1 MTAST
6 RETKLLGYLPNDV
19 PPWGQLILL
28 GFQHVLTM
36 FPATVFCALF
46 TGFHVSTVLFIAGLA
61 TIVALLLSKW
71 GIGKFIPLFY
81 GSSFSYLTAYLAIT
95 NAEWGVPA
103 SDELIS
109 TMQAGILATGVL
121 NIIVGF
127 IIKAVGK
134 EAIDKVLPPVVTG
147 SVAAVIGIGLGFAAL
162 DMAAANWTVAL
173 VSLVVTI
180 LMSVYLQ
187 GKGFIGMVPILLG
200 AIVGYLIS
208 IPFNLINFDPV
219 GAADWIVFPHI
230 TFPTFT
236 GSMVTTAIFSI
247 AIMAIATIPESTAH
261 LYQISLYVD
270 RFAEQTGQEKYHLD
284 QHIGFNLIL
293 DGIGDFINGM
303 FGSTAGTNYGE
314 NNSLMAITRNYSGP
328 VLVAAGVISMLLGFV
343 GKLEA
348 LVGTV
353 PLAVS
358 GGLAIYLFGVI
369 GMQGVAL
376 MVENK
381 VNLFDPRTLAVGATI
396 MIIGIGGNIGY
407 PGGFL
412 PITIGKIFP
421 NGLPAIATGAVMGIV
436 LNAIF
441 LIFKPPKIGE
451 VRLTGPDDLTLIEG
465 VGPKTSSVLQAA
477 GITNFSDLA
486 NTDVAKLEEILRKAD
501 LRLAKPGS
509 WPEQARLAAAGDW
522 LALKELQEKLQGGQ

>member
-6 RETKLLGYLPNDV
+6 KDPKLMAYLPNDQ

-36 FPATVFCALF
+36 FPATVLCALL
-46 TGFHVSTVLFIAGLA
+46 TGFHVSTVLSIAGLA
-61 TIVALLLSKW
+61 TVVALVLSKW

-95 NAEWGVPA
+95 NAEFGVPA
-103 SDELIS
+103 SDKLIS

-121 NIIVGF
+121 NIIVGY
-127 IIKAVGK
+127 IIKRVGK
-134 EAIDKVLPPVVTG
+134 EAVDKVLPPIVTG
-147 SVAAVIGIGLGFAAL
+147 SVACIIGIGLGFAAL
-162 DMAAANWTVAL
+162 GMAEANWTVAIITL
-173 VSLVVTI
+173 IATVI
-180 LMSVYLQ
+180 FSVYLQ
-187 GKGFIGMVPILLG
+187 GKGFIGMLPILLG
-200 AIVGYLIS
+200 AILGYLIS
-208 IPFNLINFDPV
+208 IPFDLVNFDPV
-219 GAADWIVFPHI
+219 GTASWFVAPHI

-236 GSMVTTAIFSI
+236 GSMVATAIFSI

-270 RFAEQTGQEKYHLD
+270 RTAEEMGEEPYELD
-284 QHIGFNLIL
+284 KHIGFNLIL

-328 VLVAAGVISMLLGFV
+328 VLIAAGVISILLGFI

-348 LVGTV
+348 LVSTV
-353 PLAVS
+353 PVAVS

-369 GMQGVAL
+369 GMQGIAL

-381 VNLFDPRTLAVGATI
+381 VNLFRPQTLAVGAII
-396 MIIGIGGNIGY
+396 MVVGIGGNIGY
-407 PGGFL
+407 PGGFI

-421 NGLPAIATGAVMGIV
+421 SGLPSIATAAVLGIL
-436 LNAIF
+436 LNAVF
-441 LIFKPPKIGE
+441 LIFKPP
-451 VRLTGPDDLTLIEG
+451 T
-465 VGPKTSSVLQAA
+465 
-477 GITNFSDLA
+477 
-486 NTDVAKLEEILRKAD
+486 VAEE
-501 LRLAKPGS
+501 
-509 WPEQARLAAAGDW
+509 
-522 LALKELQEKLQGGQ
+522 

>member
-1 MTAST
+1 MS
-6 RETKLLGYLPNDV
+6 KNIGYLPNDQ
-19 PPWGQLILL
+19 PPFGQMVLL

-46 TGFHVSTVLFIAGLA
+46 TGFHVSTVLSIAGLA

-71 GIGKFIPLFY
+71 RVGKFIPLYY

-121 NIIVGF
+121 NILVGLL
-127 IIKAVGK
+127 IKWVGK
-134 EAIDKVLPPVVTG
+134 DALDKVLPPVVTG

-173 VSLVVTI
+173 ITLLVTI
-180 LMSVYLQ
+180 LFSVYLAN
-187 GKGFIGMVPILLG
+187 KGFIGMLPILLG
-200 AIVGYLIS
+200 AVVGYLVS
-208 IPFNLINFDPV
+208 LPFGLVNFDPV
-219 GAADWIVFPHI
+219 GAASWFVVPHI
-230 TFPTFT
+230 TFPSFT
-236 GSMVTTAIFSI
+236 GSMAATAIFSI

-270 RFAEQTGQEKYHLD
+270 RTAEEMGKEKYELD
-284 QHIGFNLIL
+284 KLIGFNLIL

-328 VLVAAGVISMLLGFV
+328 VLVAAGFISILLGFI

-381 VNLFDPRTLAVGATI
+381 VNLFNAQTLAVGAII
-396 MIIGIGGNIGY
+396 MIVGIGGNIGY

-412 PITIGKIFP
+412 PIPFLTSLFP
-421 NGLPAIATGAVMGIV
+421 NGLPAIATAAVLGILV
-436 LNAIF
+436 NAIF
-441 LIFKPPKIGE
+441 LVFKPPKPS
-451 VRLTGPDDLTLIEG
+451 L
-465 VGPKTSSVLQAA
+465 
-477 GITNFSDLA
+477 
-486 NTDVAKLEEILRKAD
+486 
-501 LRLAKPGS
+501 
-509 WPEQARLAAAGDW
+509 
-522 LALKELQEKLQGGQ
+522 